1 MIFSNYIRKCKGHIV
16 ISSSSHTVISGNTL
30 KEYSATGTGN
40 GIFLNNYCQRN
51 LIEGNTCYDNNS
63 WGVRESDSGAGA
75 LKNVLL
81 GNVCYD
87 NDSGQI
93 YQGSGT
99 STIND
104 HNITS

>member
-51 LIEGNTCYDNNS
+51 VIEGNTCYDNNS
-63 WGVRESDSGAGA
+63 GGIKKCAFG
-75 LKNVLL
+75 KCVLR
-81 GNVCYD
+81 
-87 NDSGQI
+87 
-93 YQGSGT
+93 
-99 STIND
+99 
-104 HNITS
+104 